1 MHGLITDKINI
12 FCNDVVYEAIKGVS
26 KYVLPDKLMDAIYSV
41 VNFVVLNDGDTHNI
55 NGVDYTFFDVHA
67 KETKL
72 FGFECVLIK

>member
-12 FCNDVVYEAIKGVS
+12 FCNDVIYEAIKGVS

-55 NGVDYTFFDVHA
+55 NPQ
-67 KETKL
+67 KL
-72 FGFECVLIK
+72 EK